1 MKNSLLS
8 ALFGGTSTNISM
20 VDIYSINHNESI
32 YHLGIQSDSIDPSI
46 IEVRTISSGGEAT
59 PMQLPLLSS
68 NAEVC
73 FSFDL
78 SQELGTMKYKLIFR
92 MFTNQAPLLNG
103 FMSLPNQTRGFDRF
117 QLFKALK
124 LPENAL
130 ISVAQSVFS
139 LKVLERRTV
148 STEPC
153 VATENY
159 DQVLS

>member
-1 MKNSLLS
+1 
-8 ALFGGTSTNISM
+8 
-20 VDIYSINHNESI
+20 
-32 YHLGIQSDSIDPSI
+32 
-46 IEVRTISSGGEAT
+46 
-59 PMQLPLLSS
+59 MQLPLLSS
-68 NAEVC
+68 KAEVC

-130 ISVAQSVFS
+130 ISVAQSVYS

-159 DQVLS
+159 DQVLYQ